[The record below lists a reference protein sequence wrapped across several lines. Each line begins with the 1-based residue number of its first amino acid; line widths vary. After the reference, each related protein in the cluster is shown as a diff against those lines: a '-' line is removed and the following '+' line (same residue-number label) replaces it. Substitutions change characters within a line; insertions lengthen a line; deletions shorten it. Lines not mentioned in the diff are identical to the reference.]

1 MCVELPCV
9 CTIGQEMERSKQ
21 QHQQKKD
28 DMSQTHTLELQ
39 VLQHNQKLHIQE
51 LNTRA
56 QHGKQ

>member
-1 MCVELPCV
+1 
-9 CTIGQEMERSKQ
+9 MERSKQ